1 MMLNSDKTVKI
12 GLIGLGTVGGGTF
25 ELLAKNA
32 ALIGERAVPMQVTKV
47 CNLDVEYTQSRIDE
61 LGLADCVATA
71 DYMDLVN
78 DPEIDIVIELIGG
91 IHPALEMVKA
101 ALMAGKSVVT
111 ANKDLVAS
119 HGAELFTLAEQHR
132 ADFLFEASVAG
143 GIPILK
149 ALKDSLAAN
158 NIVEIMG
165 IVNGTTNYILSQ
177 MTSSGAD
184 FQPCLEQ
191 AQALGYAEAN
201 PTNDIE
207 GFDAARKMAILAS
220 IAYNSNITEDMVY
233 VEGITR
239 ISKFDIAYAKQL
251 GYTIKL
257 VGLAKPAPADDESI
271 VVCVYPLMIAQEHPL
286 AAVSDV
292 FNAVFVEGDALG
304 QSMFYGRGAGAMPTA
319 SAVVGDVI
327 TAAKKIVNN
336 TRGVSGVRLFNRK
349 RVLPVGECINK
360 YYIRL
365 MVLDKPK
372 VLAQIADAFAS
383 EEISLDS
390 VIQKRVMDS
399 GLAEIVLITHKVK
412 EAALQKALA
421 RLDKLACVDT
431 IASMVRVNGD

>member
-1 MMLNSDKTVKI
+1 MLNSDKTVKI